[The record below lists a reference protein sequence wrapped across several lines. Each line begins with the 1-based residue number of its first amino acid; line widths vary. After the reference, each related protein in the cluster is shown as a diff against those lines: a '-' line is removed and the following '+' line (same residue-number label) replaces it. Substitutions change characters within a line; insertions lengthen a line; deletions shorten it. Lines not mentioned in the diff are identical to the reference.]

1 MIHTDELLQVAAV
14 IGVSLLF
21 FVFLMVCVF
30 VIGAS
35 IMILDKSVEWLEEKI
50 G

>member
-1 MIHTDELLQVAAV
+1 MIHTDWLLQAAAI

-21 FVFLMVCVF
+21 LVFLMVCVF
-30 VIGAS
+30 VLGAS
-35 IMILDKSVEWLEEKI
+35 IMLLDKSVEWPEEKM

>member
-1 MIHTDELLQVAAV
+1 MHTDELLQVAAI

-21 FVFLMVCVF
+21 LVFLMVCVF
-30 VIGAS
+30 VLGAS
-35 IMILDKSVEWLEEKI
+35 IMLLDKSVEWLEEKI

>member
-1 MIHTDELLQVAAV
+1 MHTDELLQVAAI

-21 FVFLMVCVF
+21 IVFLMVCVF

-35 IMILDKSVEWLEEKI
+35 IMLLDKSVEWLEEKM

>member
-1 MIHTDELLQVAAV
+1 MHTDELLQVAAI

-21 FVFLMVCVF
+21 LVFLMLCVF
-30 VIGAS
+30 VLGAS
-35 IMILDKSVEWLEEKI
+35 IMLLDKSVEWLEEKI

>member
-1 MIHTDELLQVAAV
+1 MMHTDELFQVAAI

-21 FVFLMVCVF
+21 LVFLMVCVF
-30 VIGAS
+30 VLGVS
-35 IMILDKSVEWLEEKI
+35 TMLLDKSVEWLEEKM

>member
-1 MIHTDELLQVAAV
+1 MHTDELLQVAAI

-21 FVFLMVCVF
+21 LVFLMVCVF
-30 VIGAS
+30 VLGAS
-35 IMILDKSVEWLEEKI
+35 IMLLDKSVERLEEKI

>member
-1 MIHTDELLQVAAV
+1 MYMDELLQVAAI

-21 FVFLMVCVF
+21 LVFLMVCVF
-30 VIGAS
+30 VIGSS
-35 IMILDKSVEWLEEKI
+35 IMLLDKSVEWLEEKI

>member
-1 MIHTDELLQVAAV
+1 MDELLQVTAV

-21 FVFLMVCVF
+21 LVFLMVCVF

-35 IMILDKSVEWLEEKI
+35 IMLLDKSVEWLEEKI

>member
-1 MIHTDELLQVAAV
+1 MDELLQVAAV

-21 FVFLMVCVF
+21 LVFLMVCVF

-35 IMILDKSVEWLEEKI
+35 IMLLDKSVEWLEEKI

>member
-1 MIHTDELLQVAAV
+1 MHTDELLQVAEI

-21 FVFLMVCVF
+21 LVFLMVCVF
-30 VIGAS
+30 VLGAS
-35 IMILDKSVEWLEEKI
+35 IMLLDKSVEWLEEKM

>member
-1 MIHTDELLQVAAV
+1 MHTDELLQVAAI

-21 FVFLMVCVF
+21 LVFLMVCVF
-30 VIGAS
+30 VVGAS
-35 IMILDKSVEWLEEKI
+35 IMLLDKSVEWLEEKI